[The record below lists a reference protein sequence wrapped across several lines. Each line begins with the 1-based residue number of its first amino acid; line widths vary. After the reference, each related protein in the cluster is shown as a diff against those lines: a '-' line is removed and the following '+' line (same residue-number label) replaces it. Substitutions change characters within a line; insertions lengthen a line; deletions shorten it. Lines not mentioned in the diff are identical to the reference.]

1 MFWRRRAS
9 SLSSVE
15 TTTTRVPD
23 IEHLNSRFRLR
34 IPKNLTGKIIM
45 KETFLHSDDSTCST
59 QSSRSSDQSSTT
71 NATTHGKRVHFSDQV
86 VVFLPTRSFPTDE
99 EASTIWLHKTE
110 IINMKNEL
118 RSIWK
123 GSHINDQDFV
133 AAVDM
138 VQSLFASQA
147 VPTEIANED
156 NPSLDA
162 SQIEITEMYK
172 ECARILARHDGRG
185 LERMH
190 YGTGTFSKV
199 GAKSLHVQKFIR
211 SVLQVQAQM
220 KDSAAIDLRATA
232 IAAQCHYLPPMWFAR
247 ILAQVDEES
256 SSLRDDKMSMPT
268 NVIQRRHRTES
279 VEV

>member
-9 SLSSVE
+9 SLSSAE
-15 TTTTRVPD
+15 TAVMGVLD
-23 IEHLNSRFRLR
+23 IEHLNARFRLR
-34 IPKNLTGKIIM
+34 IPKNLTSKIIM

-59 QSSRSSDQSSTT
+59 RSSRSDQSSIS
-71 NATTHGKRVHFSDQV
+71 ATLGKRVHFSDQV

-99 EASTIWLHKTE
+99 EASTIWFHKTE
-110 IINMKNEL
+110 IIDMKNEL

-138 VQSLFASQA
+138 VQSLFAGQA
-147 VPTEIANED
+147 IPSEVVNEE

-172 ECARILARHDGRG
+172 ECASILARHDGRG

-190 YGTGTFSKV
+190 YGKGTFSKV
-199 GAKSLHVQKFIR
+199 GAKSLHVQRFSR
-211 SVLQVQAQM
+211 SVLEVQEQM
-220 KDSAAIDLRATA
+220 KDCTIDLRATA
-232 IAAQCHYLPPMWFAR
+232 IAAQCQYLPPMWFAR
-247 ILAQVDEES
+247 ILAEVDAES
-256 SSLRDDKMSMPT
+256 SSSRDDRVPMPT
-268 NVIQRRHRTES
+268 NVFQRRHKKES